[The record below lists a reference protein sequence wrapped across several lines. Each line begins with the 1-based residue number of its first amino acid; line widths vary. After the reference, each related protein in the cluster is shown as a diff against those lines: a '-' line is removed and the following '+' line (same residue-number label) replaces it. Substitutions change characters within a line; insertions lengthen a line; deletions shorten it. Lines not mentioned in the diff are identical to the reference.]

1 MKDKNGI
8 EIKAGDILRYQ
19 ETAND
24 FEDYGKSIDEVV
36 EIDGN
41 LCGVQRVGF
50 PRWTQLDGMDP
61 IPLRYF
67 ASYLSDEVE
76 CVEIIGNV
84 IDNPERM
91 TPEYAHQIFPSDKAN
106 MNKEIILSAFEA
118 DMVKEYSPAY
128 LLFLTRN
135 EGGEFL
141 LSPEGDLVHPNFE
154 GTFFLKVKLED
165 DGEYS
170 RYFSGDLEPPDKS
183 EIRKEIPLIP
193 LVEVPCRKAKTRDY
207 LFGQTHPRLPI
218 GGEPKAAA
226 LWSMIEELWE
236 TSPNPIATIQ
246 EIIPDAIE
254 NPDWRKYRQGR
265 PIILDRTIKITPE
278 AFFEVEAA
286 IQSAITVEQTK
297 KNAPL
302 QLGGGVCVCDEEEGS
317 ISSRD
322 HVRDDM
328 KLYVSIHFN
337 GVGYGN
343 ELTESGRKEN
353 RETEASIER
362 VLKYAKQFGDLEKT
376 DSGQPHVA
384 EYRLAVNRLNRTIK
398 PYAARGIKL

>member
-8 EIKAGDILRYQ
+8 EIKVGDILRYQ
-19 ETAND
+19 ETPDNS
-24 FEDYGKSIDEVV
+24 EDYGKSIDEVV

-50 PRWTQLDGMDP
+50 PRWTQLDGMNP
-61 IPLRYF
+61 VPLSYY
-67 ASYLSDEVE
+67 ASYLSDEVG
-76 CVEIIGNV
+76 CAEIIGNV

-91 TPEYAHQIFPSDKAN
+91 TPEYAYQIFPSDKAN
-106 MNKEIILSAFEA
+106 MNKEIILSAAEA
-118 DMVKEYSPAY
+118 DLIKSGAHSPVSF
-128 LLFLTRN
+128 LFKDKN

-141 LSPEGDLVHPNFE
+141 CSPEGELVHSSFV
-154 GTFFLKVKLED
+154 GKLTLKVQLD
-165 DGEYS
+165 DNGKPADFYGG
-170 RYFSGDLEPPDKS
+170 SGDWEFPDKF
-183 EIRKEIPLIP
+183 EVIA
-193 LVEVPCRKAKTRDY
+193 EVPCRKAKMRDY
-207 LFGQTHPRLPI
+207 LFGSTHPGIKLQGAR
-218 GGEPKAAA
+218 PKADAF
-226 LWSMIEELWE
+226 WSMIEEIFE
-236 TSPNPIATIQ
+236 TPNPIATIQ

-297 KNAPL
+297 KNSPL

-317 ISSRD
+317 ISRD

-328 KLYVSIHFN
+328 KLYVSIYFN

-343 ELTESGRKEN
+343 ELTESGRNEN

-376 DSGQPHVA
+376 DSRQPHVA

-398 PYAARGIKL
+398 PYAARGIKV